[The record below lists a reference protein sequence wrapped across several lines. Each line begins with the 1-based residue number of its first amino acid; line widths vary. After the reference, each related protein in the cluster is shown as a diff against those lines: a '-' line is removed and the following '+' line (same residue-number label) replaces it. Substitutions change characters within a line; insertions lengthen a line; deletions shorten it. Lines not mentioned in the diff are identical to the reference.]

1 MNRQP
6 DVGVN
11 TTVTFERT
19 PTHEEV
25 LDILREVYDP
35 DYHDRSV
42 VDMRLV
48 SADDIEIGEEQIEI
62 EYGLTASGAEL
73 EVDRRI
79 LRRLRSAKSILDVGC
94 GDGRLTTLLAYR
106 TRKRVVGLDISSQ
119 GFATAYKTAA
129 RRRVAE
135 LVE

>member
-11 TTVTFERT
+11 TTVTFKRT
-19 PTHEEV
+19 PTHEEI

-48 SADDIEIGEEQIEI
+48 STDDIEIGEERIEI
-62 EYGLTASGAEL
+62 EYQVTASMVEL

-79 LRRLRSAKSILDVGC
+79 LRWLRSAESVLDVGC
-94 GDGRLTTLLAYR
+94 GDGRLTTFLAYR
-106 TRKRVVGLDISSQ
+106 TRKRVVGLDISSRD
-119 GFATAYKTAA
+119 FAKVYKTAA